1 MMRECEEH
9 GYFRDE
15 YCPICGEEGKFLMS
29 DFEVEKLGRT
39 MAGILRHGKYDID
52 MDDQGFV
59 DMRDI
64 VTVMKAK
71 NPRMKWLRTHHIEAM
86 AETDPKGRYQI
97 SGSDVRATY
106 GHTIELSLR
115 HPVDG
120 IPEVLYYPT
129 TEEDCDEILNEGLF
143 PTDRALVHLSRTYKD
158 AMRAGSVRG
167 DDPVILAI
175 DTAGCIDAGI
185 EIGRAAKTVFL
196 CDQVPSEFLYL
207 AEEEEDEEDEG
218 YEKEPEDE
226 EE

>member
-29 DFEVEKLGRT
+29 DFEVEKLGRA
-39 MAGILRHGKYDID
+39 MAGILRHGKYGLE
-52 MDDQGFV
+52 MDEQGFV

-64 VTVMKAK
+64 VTIMKSK

-86 AETDPKGRYQI
+86 ADTDPKGRYQI

-115 HPVDG
+115 HPVDK
-120 IPEVLYYPT
+120 IPEILYYPVA
-129 TEEDCDEILNEGLF
+129 EADCDDTLNEGLF
-143 PTDRALVHLSRTYKD
+143 PTDRAMVHLSRTYKD
-158 AMRAGSVRG
+158 AVKAGSVREEEHL
-167 DDPVILAI
+167 ILAV
-175 DTAGCIDAGI
+175 DTVGCIDAGI
-185 EIGRAAKTVFL
+185 EISRAAKTVFL

-207 AEEEEDEEDEG
+207 AENEEED
-218 YEKEPEDE
+218 DE
-226 EE
+226 EYDDGPEGDE